1 MLVDSE
7 FQIAAAVQAICRE
20 SEIAV
25 DCEGVDLSRTGK
37 LCLVQ
42 IGLQNGTVFIF
53 DITVLGAL
61 AFEIRMNDGIET
73 LKTLLESPRIL
84 KIIFDVRNDS
94 EALFHQY
101 NVALT
106 NVMDIQLS
114 ELALRRCSGQKTQFL
129 HGLKKVIEEHLD
141 VDPTTMAL
149 KASLTR
155 RFAASNGFDVQMW
168 NHRPLQSEAIEYAAA
183 DARLLFPLHRKFLSQ
198 LKPKWINKVMQLS
211 NDRLQERYLK
221 NPTPNGP
228 ERAYA
233 PSFN

>member
-106 NVMDIQLS
+106 NVCFTSSFFPINYGHQN
-114 ELALRRCSGQKTQFL
+114 ALFFFLFYSG
-129 HGLKKVIEEHLD
+129 HGHPIV
-141 VDPTTMAL
+141 
-149 KASLTR
+149 
-155 RFAASNGFDVQMW
+155 
-168 NHRPLQSEAIEYAAA
+168 
-183 DARLLFPLHRKFLSQ
+183 
-198 LKPKWINKVMQLS
+198 
-211 NDRLQERYLK
+211 
-221 NPTPNGP
+221 
-228 ERAYA
+228 
-233 PSFN
+233 